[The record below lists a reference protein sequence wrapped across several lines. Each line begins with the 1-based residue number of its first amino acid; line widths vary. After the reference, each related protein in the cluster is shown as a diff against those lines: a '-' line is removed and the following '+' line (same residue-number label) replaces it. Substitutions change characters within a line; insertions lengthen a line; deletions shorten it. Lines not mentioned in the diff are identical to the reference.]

1 MQGRKRDERPMLAV
15 GYNFYEKSLA
25 TVQRGIESVK
35 SHVDYIF
42 AIDGRYT
49 DEYGTPLFP
58 DSEPLSHP
66 LVREYLQRIPNVIL
80 VDLPANETTKRGK
93 YLSMCQELDCE
104 YLLILDGDEFV
115 LPESDWQS
123 FKHNLEQCKP
133 DCNIYGIKYEYSY
146 PTHHDATNYPR
157 LWFKP
162 WEMEYHGAHCLFK
175 NKVTGVVT
183 KSSSGSPLIE
193 GIRMAGDDSLRSR
206 EYQLQSF
213 EYQSFLIEEEREQ
226 REKYK

>member
-1 MQGRKRDERPMLAV
+1 MLAV

-49 DEYGTPLFP
+49 DEYGVPLFP
-58 DSEPLSHP
+58 DSEPLSHEI
-66 LVREYLQRIPNVIL
+66 VRNYLQNIPNVIL
-80 VDLPANETTKRGK
+80 VDLPATEIQKRQR
-93 YLSMCQELDCE
+93 YLDMCKQYDCE
-104 YLLILDGDEFV
+104 YLIILDGDEFV

-133 DCNIYGIKYEYSY
+133 DTNIYGIKYEYSY
-146 PTHHDATNYPR
+146 PQHHDATNYPR
-157 LWFKP
+157 LWFRP
-162 WEMEYHGAHCLFK
+162 WEMEYFHAHCLFK
-175 NKVTGVVT
+175 NKITGRVQ
-183 KSSSGSPLIE
+183 KSSSGVPCIE
-193 GIRMAGDDSLRSR
+193 GIRMAGDDTLRNR

-213 EYQSFLIEEEREQ
+213 EYQTWLIEHEQEIREEY
-226 REKYK
+226 REKEY

>member
-1 MQGRKRDERPMLAV
+1 MLAV

-49 DEYGTPLFP
+49 DEFGTPLFP
-58 DSEPLSHP
+58 DSEPLSHE
-66 LVREYLQRIPNVIL
+66 LVRNYLKSIPNVVL
-80 VDLPANETTKRGK
+80 VDLPSNETTKRGK
-93 YLSMCQELDCE
+93 YLELCKQYNCE
-104 YLLILDGDEFV
+104 YLIILDGDEFV

-123 FKHNLEQCKP
+123 FKHNLEQCH
-133 DCNIYGIKYEYSY
+133 DGLNIYGIKYEYSY
-146 PTHHDATNYPR
+146 PQHHDATNYPR
-157 LWFKP
+157 LWFRP
-162 WEMEYHGAHCLFK
+162 WEMEYFGAHCIFR
-175 NKVTGVVT
+175 NKITNVVT
-183 KSSSGSPLIE
+183 KSTSGGPLIE